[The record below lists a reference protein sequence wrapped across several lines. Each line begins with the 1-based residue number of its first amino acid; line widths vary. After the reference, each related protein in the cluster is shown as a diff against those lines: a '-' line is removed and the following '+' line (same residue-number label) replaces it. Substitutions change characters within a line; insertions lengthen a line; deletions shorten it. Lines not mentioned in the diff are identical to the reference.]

1 MTEQDKI
8 EFLNYA
14 IANAQDL
21 KGLPAASSSDAIESV
36 VAKTSVGDMKLL
48 PYSNLKVAADS
59 ALSATSAN
67 PVQNKA
73 VKAALDGKQAKLT
86 AGSGI
91 IINGSEISTTYKI
104 WHGSQAEYD
113 AIAAKD
119 DMTIYLIEES

>member
-1 MTEQDKI
+1 MTI
-8 EFLNYA
+8 
-14 IANAQDL
+14 
-21 KGLPAASSSDAIESV
+21 
-36 VAKTSVGDMKLL
+36 
-48 PYSNLKVAADS
+48 DS
-59 ALSATSAN
+59 ALSATSTNPVQNKAVKAALDAKQDRMTIDSALNATSAN

-73 VKAALDGKQAKLT
+73 VKAALDAKQAKLT

-91 IINGSEISTTYKI
+91 IINGSEISTAYKI